1 MTNPLDLRGPEFLAF
16 YVPYAVCVF
25 LLIWLARELW
35 RRAQEAPASGRWS
48 PGIYPTESDTPA
60 IALLRGGP
68 EEVARTL
75 LGRLVAEG
83 FLVIDGNS
91 LARPRE
97 LPRDRSRLT
106 PLETEAMRAG
116 PGSVTPEAAHEVLA
130 RVTKEI
136 APHLEPIRLELEA
149 AGLAPGPEQRRGY
162 RLLGLVALLMVTGLG
177 VIKLLVAMSR
187 GRSNVGL
194 LILLTFFSLFVAVR
208 LMKPPFQTAAGSRYL
223 SWLKQS
229 HQGLMSMVIDGR
241 RSGLG
246 ELALAVGIFGISAL
260 PSLQPLH
267 KAFIPPRS
275 SSSGDGGSGCSSGC
289 GGGGG
294 CGGGCGGCGG

>member
-1 MTNPLDLRGPEFLAF
+1 MTNPLDMRGPEFLSF
-16 YVPYAVCVF
+16 YVPYAAGVF
-25 LLIWLARELW
+25 LLAWLARALW
-35 RRAQEAPASGRWS
+35 SRAYEAPASGRWS

-83 FLVIDGNS
+83 FLIIDDKS
-91 LARPRE
+91 LARPPE

-106 PLETEAMRAG
+106 PLEEEAIKAG
-116 PGSVTPEAAHEVLA
+116 LRSVPAEAAHKVLA
-130 RVTKEI
+130 RVTQ
-136 APHLEPIRLELEA
+136 ALTPHLAPIRLELEA
-149 AGLAPGPEQRRGY
+149 AGLAPGPGQRRGY
-162 RLLGLVALLMVTGLG
+162 RLIGLVALGMVMGLG
-177 VIKLLVAMSR
+177 VAKLLVAMSR
-187 GRSNVGL
+187 GRSNVGF
-194 LILLTFFSLFVAVR
+194 LILLLFFSFFLSVR
-208 LMKPPFQTAAGSRYL
+208 LMKSPFRTAAGSRYL

-229 HQGLMSMVIDGR
+229 HRGLMSMVIDGR
-241 RSGLG
+241 RQGFG
-246 ELALAVGIFGISAL
+246 ELALAAGIFGIAAL

-267 KAFIPPRS
+267 KAFVPPS
-275 SSSGDGGSGCSSGC
+275 SSSGSDGGSGC

>member
-25 LLIWLARELW
+25 LLTGLARGLW
-35 RRAQEAPASGRWS
+35 RRAYEAPAGGRWS
-48 PGIYPTESDTPA
+48 PGIYPAESDTPA

-83 FLVIDGNS
+83 FLIIDGKS
-91 LARPRE
+91 LAKPRE

-106 PLETEAMRAG
+106 FLEEEAFKAG
-116 PGSVTPEAAHEVLA
+116 PGSVPPEAAHEVLA
-130 RVTKEI
+130 RVTK
-136 APHLEPIRLELEA
+136 ALKVHLEPVRLELEA

-162 RLLGLVALLMVTGLG
+162 RLLGLVALVMVTGLG
-177 VIKLLVAMSR
+177 VAKLLVAMSR
-187 GRSNVGL
+187 GRGNVGF
-194 LILLTFFSLFVAVR
+194 LILLVFFSFFISVR

-229 HQGLMSMVIDGR
+229 HKGLMSMVIDGR

-246 ELALAVGIFGISAL
+246 ELALAAAIFGISAL
-260 PSLQPLH
+260 PSLKDLH
-267 KAFIPPRS
+267 KAFIPPS
-275 SSSGDGGSGCSSGC
+275 SSSGGDGGSGC

>member
-1 MTNPLDLRGPEFLAF
+1 MTNPLDLRGPEFLSF
-16 YVPYAVCVF
+16 YVPYVVCVF
-25 LLIWLARELW
+25 LLVWLARVLW
-35 RRAQEAPASGRWS
+35 SRAYEAPASGRWS

-83 FLVIDGNS
+83 FLIIDDKS
-91 LARPRE
+91 LARPPE

-106 PLETEAMRAG
+106 FLEEEALKAG
-116 PGSVTPEAAHEVLA
+116 LGSVPAAAAHKALA
-130 RVTKEI
+130 RVTQ
-136 APHLEPIRLELEA
+136 ALTPHLEPIRLELEA
-149 AGLAPGPEQRRGY
+149 AGLAPGPSQRWGY
-162 RLLGLVALLMVTGLG
+162 RLLGLVALVMVMGLG
-177 VIKLLVAMSR
+177 VAKLLVAMSR
-187 GRSNVGL
+187 GRGNVGF
-194 LILLTFFSLFVAVR
+194 LILLLFFSFFISVR
-208 LMKPPFQTAAGSRYL
+208 LMKSPFQTAAGSRYL

-229 HQGLMSMVIDGR
+229 HKGLMSMVIDGR
-241 RSGLG
+241 RPGFG
-246 ELALAVGIFGISAL
+246 ELALAAGIFGIAAL

-267 KAFIPPRS
+267 KAFVPPS
-275 SSSGDGGSGCSSGC
+275 SSSGSDGGSGC

>member
-1 MTNPLDLRGPEFLAF
+1 MTNPLDLRGPEFLSF
-16 YVPYAVCVF
+16 YVPYVVCVF
-25 LLIWLARELW
+25 LLVWLARVLW
-35 RRAQEAPASGRWS
+35 HRAYEAPASGRWS

-83 FLVIDGNS
+83 FLVIEGNS

-106 PLETEAMRAG
+106 PLEEEAIKAG
-116 PGSVTPEAAHEVLA
+116 LGSASAEAAHQALA
-130 RVTKEI
+130 RVTQ
-136 APHLEPIRLELEA
+136 ALTPHLEPIRLELEA
-149 AGLAPGPEQRRGY
+149 AGLAPGPSQRRGY
-162 RLLGLVALLMVTGLG
+162 RLLGLVALVMVMGLG
-177 VIKLLVAMSR
+177 VAKLLVAMSR
-187 GRSNVGL
+187 GRGNVGF
-194 LILLTFFSLFVAVR
+194 LILLLFFSFFISVR
-208 LMKPPFQTAAGSRYL
+208 LMKSPFHTAAGSRYL

-246 ELALAVGIFGISAL
+246 ELALVAGIFGISAL

-267 KAFIPPRS
+267 KAFIPPS
-275 SSSGDGGSGCSSGC
+275 SSSGGDGGSGC

>member
-1 MTNPLDLRGPEFLAF
+1 MTNPLDLRGPEFLSF
-16 YVPYAVCVF
+16 YVPYVVCVF
-25 LLIWLARELW
+25 LLVWLARVLW
-35 RRAQEAPASGRWS
+35 SRAYESPASGRWS

-83 FLVIDGNS
+83 FLIIDGNS

-106 PLETEAMRAG
+106 PLEVEAMRAG
-116 PGSVTPEAAHEVLA
+116 LGSLPAEAAPKVLA
-130 RVTKEI
+130 QVTQ
-136 APHLEPIRLELEA
+136 ALTPHLEPIRLELEA
-149 AGLAPGPEQRRGY
+149 AGLAPGPDQRRGY
-162 RLLGLVALLMVTGLG
+162 RLLGLVALVMVMGLG
-177 VIKLLVAMSR
+177 VAKLLVAISR
-187 GRSNVGL
+187 GRSNVGF
-194 LILLTFFSLFVAVR
+194 LILLLFFSFFICVR
-208 LMKPPFQTAAGSRYL
+208 LMKSPFHTAAGSRYL

-229 HQGLMSMVIDGR
+229 HKGLRSMVIDGR

-246 ELALAVGIFGISAL
+246 ELALAAGIFGIAAL
-260 PSLQPLH
+260 PALQPLH
-267 KAFIPPRS
+267 KAFVPPS
-275 SSSGDGGSGCSSGC
+275 SSSGGDGGSGC